1 MKKIS
6 SGHRGFSGGLRYLV
20 KITQSG
26 ESKTILTLKKLNIMK
41 IKLIALSLCLF
52 TGVNLAKAQEA
63 SKNFTPSEN
72 KHEFR
77 LSVSDGL
84 TQSTVD
90 VLGIG
95 LADAITGTKRSDERA
110 SMVYGLGYR
119 YALNRFKLGA
129 DLGFSQTSS
138 KLMLAG
144 ETAPSIKEKELNFL
158 VLPTAE
164 FTYFRRGLV
173 ELYGSAAA
181 GISLKRHSET
191 GLTDAGKKAA
201 QKTDLNTAF
210 AYQVNPIALRVGND
224 RIGGFVE
231 AGLGHKGFLT
241 AGVSVKF

>member
-1 MKKIS
+1 
-6 SGHRGFSGGLRYLV
+6 
-20 KITQSG
+20 
-26 ESKTILTLKKLNIMK
+26 MK

-173 ELYGSAAA
+173 ELYDFGTIDILVNNA
-181 GISLKRHSET
+181 GITKDGVMMRM
-191 GLTDAGKKAA
+191 
-201 QKTDLNTAF
+201 
-210 AYQVNPIALRVGND
+210 R
-224 RIGGFVE
+224 
-231 AGLGHKGFLT
+231 HKGFLT

>member
-129 DLGFSQTSS
+129 DLGFSQTSRQAD
-138 KLMLAG
+138 AG
-144 ETAPSIKEKELNFL
+144 RRNGSVYQGKRTEL
-158 VLPTAE
+158 PGTSDCRI
-164 FTYFRRGLV
+164 TYFRRGLV

-181 GISLKRHSET
+181 GIS
-191 GLTDAGKKAA
+191 
-201 QKTDLNTAF
+201 
-210 AYQVNPIALRVGND
+210 
-224 RIGGFVE
+224 
-231 AGLGHKGFLT
+231 
-241 AGVSVKF
+241 